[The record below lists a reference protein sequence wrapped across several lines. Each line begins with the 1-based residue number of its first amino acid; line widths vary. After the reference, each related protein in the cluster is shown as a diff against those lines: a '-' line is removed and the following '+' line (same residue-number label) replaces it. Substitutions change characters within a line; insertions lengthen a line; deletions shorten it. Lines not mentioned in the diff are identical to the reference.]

1 MFNSLQVFHG
11 APQRCK
17 GLHIAPPFW
26 QPYSTKSGNIGSDP
40 YGIFQKEE
48 AERLLFLTACCLQHA
63 LFCYA
68 GRLSPDPSQA
78 GEGSCEKLDVKGR

>member
-1 MFNSLQVFHG
+1 MFNSLQVFPG
-11 APQRCK
+11 RTPVVQGVAYRTAI
-17 GLHIAPPFW
+17 LA
-26 QPYSTKSGNIGSDP
+26 PYSTKSGNIGSDP

-68 GRLSPDPSQA
+68 GRLSP
-78 GEGSCEKLDVKGR
+78 GSLPGRGGIL